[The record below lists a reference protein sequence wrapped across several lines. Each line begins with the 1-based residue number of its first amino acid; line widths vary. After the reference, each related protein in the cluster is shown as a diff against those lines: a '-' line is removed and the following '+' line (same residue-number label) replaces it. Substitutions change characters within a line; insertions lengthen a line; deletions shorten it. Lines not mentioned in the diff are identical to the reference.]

1 MRSFAKAAK
10 TSGLVVS
17 ALMCFFGLL
26 LIWVPEFFAELT
38 GIFLGIAMIVF
49 GCSKLFAYFSGDPF
63 RVALRADLAG
73 GIILLVLGL
82 ILITH
87 PASFMAIVSF
97 AAGIYMI
104 SEGVSKI
111 QTAVQSKQLGFK
123 QWWLLLVLAI
133 ITGLMGIVL
142 MFSNDGGAIVMT
154 FLGIS
159 LLSDG
164 ILNIVTICTAAKYF
178 KDIRSDL
185 NVIDVE
191 GHEKD
196 N

>member
-73 GIILLVLGL
+73 GIILLMLGL